1 MKDENSNNGFVEL
14 WGQDFKRAKDGL
26 DEEQIVSFVNEL
38 INERDTL
45 LQRQE
50 HLSSLSILAERTIAE
65 ADNVA
70 KQLKEQ
76 AEEQA
81 KAEADAIIARAEEQ
95 TQQIFEEKKAEAIA
109 VAEQEAETIRANAQ
123 QEAAL
128 LQEKETEKIQ
138 SELEGTAHR
147 LYGELLSQLENL
159 KQQVIESE
167 ANFGRILSQP
177 EQSNL
182 TTIEEEK
189 HDITPD
195 ADLELGSE
203 VSDNAPADTF
213 DQIETIDEPDVGET
227 EEMTPVLSENY
238 EISSYQEEVEL
249 EIQPPVEM
257 RKVMAIIGYLDTLAE
272 VRATEL
278 IPLADKPIIKVSLHE
293 SVHLIEMLGEL
304 PEVGQATDI
313 AEGDERKIQITLT

>member
-14 WGQDFKRAKDGL
+14 WGHDFKRAKDGL

-38 INERDTL
+38 ISERDTL

-50 HLSSLSILAERTIAE
+50 HLSSLSMLAERTIAE

-70 KQLKEQ
+70 RQVKEQ
-76 AEEQA
+76 AAEQA
-81 KAEADAIIARAEEQ
+81 KAEADAIIAKAEEH

-109 VAEQEAETIRANAQ
+109 VADEEVETIRANAQ
-123 QEAAL
+123 QEVAL
-128 LQEKETEKIQ
+128 LREKETEKIQ

-167 ANFGRILSQP
+167 ANFGQILSQH

-203 VSDNAPADTF
+203 VSDGTPADTL
-213 DQIETIDEPDVGET
+213 DQIETIDQPDVSET
-227 EEMTPVLSENY
+227 EEMTQVSSENH
-238 EISSYQEEVEL
+238 EMSSYEEEVEL

-278 IPLADKPIIKVSLHE
+278 IPLADKPIIKVSLLE
-293 SVHLIEMLGEL
+293 SVHLIEMLGAL

-313 AEGDERKIQITLT
+313 EAGDERKIQVTLT